1 MGMNSVYFLLVFSLQ
16 LLLFRQRKCIS
27 NLQSLRIGR
36 TYTDS
41 KEKWR
46 MLKSRNIQTKETQ
59 RNSIFKPNNILSGN
73 SELRFARF

>member
-1 MGMNSVYFLLVFSLQ
+1 MYFLLVSSLQ
-16 LLLFRQRKCIS
+16 LLLFTEKMYFKSPKFKNRK
-27 NLQSLRIGR
+27 NLYRHG
-36 TYTDS
+36 